1 MQCNDILFFRLAIMN
16 CSFDKLWCETCMTYV
31 VVTDSGARYNNGV
44 SGTQNHSDK
53 WIEGKLPYLM
63 IFQNSIVPLAR
74 NEVKI
79 CVQLLP

>member
-1 MQCNDILFFRLAIMN
+1 MN

-44 SGTQNHSDK
+44 SGTRNHSDK
-53 WIEGKLPYLM
+53 WIEGKL

-74 NEVKI
+74 NEENSCPTFALTLHVSMAQCSIVKK
-79 CVQLLP
+79 